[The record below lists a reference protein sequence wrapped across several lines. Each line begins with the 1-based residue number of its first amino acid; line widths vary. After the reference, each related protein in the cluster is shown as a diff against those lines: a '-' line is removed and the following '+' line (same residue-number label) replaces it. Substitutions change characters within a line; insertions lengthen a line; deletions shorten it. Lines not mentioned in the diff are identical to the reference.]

1 MVLASIRDQYRHL
14 GVLIEDLLDAT
25 VVDALPRVLLTGS
38 AVVGFLGIAEIFR
51 MGKIVWR
58 VQIGV
63 TAGGWGIIVLV
74 QGYRESVV
82 SPQQVGEELTRGEG
96 GRVQRVG
103 EVGLVVVK
111 SPIGVVILVVPHDN
125 QCTERRKDGDLALE
139 KVGKLCLG
147 ICGGLNVTACGG
159 PQRPVTKWRSRDLR
173 EMEMQFI

>member
-14 GVLIEDLLDAT
+14 GVLIEDLLDTT

-96 GRVQRVG
+96 GGVQRVG
-103 EVGLVVVK
+103 EAGLVVVK

-125 QCTERRKDGDLALE
+125 SGHREAKGWSLGEGWKAVPGDLRGTQRHRLRWP
-139 KVGKLCLG
+139 
-147 ICGGLNVTACGG
+147 TATSDEVA
-159 PQRPVTKWRSRDLR
+159 QS
-173 EMEMQFI
+173 